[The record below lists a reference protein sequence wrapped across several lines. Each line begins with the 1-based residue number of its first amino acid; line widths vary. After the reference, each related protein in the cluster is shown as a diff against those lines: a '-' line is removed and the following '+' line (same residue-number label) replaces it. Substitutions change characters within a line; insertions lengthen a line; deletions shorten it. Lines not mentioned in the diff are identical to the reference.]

1 MRSASRLTLRRSARL
16 AVLAV
21 GASLL
26 AGAASGCETTQE
38 KAAAHQA
45 KAQRILDAREKRQ
58 AKKKRD
64 KSDEKKGEK
73 R

>member
-1 MRSASRLTLRRSARL
+1 VRSASPHAAPAARL

-26 AGAASGCETTQE
+26 AGAATGCETTQE

-45 KAQRILDAREKRQ
+45 KAAQILEAREKRQ
-58 AKKKRD
+58 AQKKKD
-64 KSDEKKGEK
+64 KSDEKGGEQ

>member
-1 MRSASRLTLRRSARL
+1 MRSASPHAARL

-26 AGAASGCETTQE
+26 AGAAAGCSTTQE

-45 KAQRILDAREKRQ
+45 EAQRILDAREKRQ
-58 AKKKRD
+58 AQKKKD
-64 KSDEKKGEK
+64 KSDEQGGEK